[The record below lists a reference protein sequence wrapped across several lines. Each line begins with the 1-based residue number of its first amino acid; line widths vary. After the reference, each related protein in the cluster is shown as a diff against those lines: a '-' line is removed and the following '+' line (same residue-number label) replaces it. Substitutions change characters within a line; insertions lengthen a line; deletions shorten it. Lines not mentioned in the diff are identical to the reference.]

1 MDTPVVVIFCA
12 LAFLVG
18 IVIGFFLAVLVKK
31 TRTYRASGILH
42 IKQTEETDYYTIEIT
57 DDLEDIQK
65 RHAIILTIDVSRNKH
80 VL

>member
-1 MDTPVVVIFCA
+1 MNIVEVVIFIA
-12 LAFLVG
+12 VLLLG
-18 IVIGFFLAVLVKK
+18 IIIGFFIAVIVKK
-31 TRTYRASGILH
+31 TRTYSASGILH

-65 RHAIILTIDVSRNKH
+65 RSAIILTIDVSRNKH